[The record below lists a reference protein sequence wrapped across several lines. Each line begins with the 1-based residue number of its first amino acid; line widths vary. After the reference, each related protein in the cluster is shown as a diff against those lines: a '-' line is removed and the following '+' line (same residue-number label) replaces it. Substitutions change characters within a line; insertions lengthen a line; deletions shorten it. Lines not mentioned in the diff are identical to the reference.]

1 LPRIVAVIVTTPLRR
16 PRYRDPP
23 GPGRVTMRGLRNGV
37 VTITAT
43 MRGKTGS
50 AQLTVGTGGAQHP
63 VATIA
68 VAPATRT
75 AALGDS
81 AWFVAIPRADN
92 GDSLPGRAVTW
103 TVSDSSVARE
113 IALVGNGRSLL
124 LRGVGRGTVT
134 VRATS
139 ERKSATATL
148 TIQ

>member
-1 LPRIVAVIVTTPLRR
+1 
-16 PRYRDPP
+16 
-23 GPGRVTMRGLRNGV
+23 
-37 VTITAT
+37 

-50 AQLTVGTGGAQHP
+50 AQLTVGAGGAHRP

-68 VAPATRT
+68 VAPAAHT

-81 AWFVAIPRADN
+81 AWFVATPRAEN

-113 IALVGNGRSLL
+113 IALAGNGRSLL
-124 LRGVGRGTVT
+124 LEAVGRGPVT

-139 ERKSATATL
+139 ERRSAAATL
-148 TIQ
+148 TVQ